1 MSKRILVFVT
11 TCMFACATWAES
23 APALPPDTLSSSPL
37 QALPASDPDAV
48 FADVKALRNAGK
60 LTEARAMAAEYL
72 TSHPDDVDVRLL
84 LGLINLQLQEYDLAA
99 NNLSRVLNSTPRYTD
114 ARAGL
119 ILTRLAQKRMDEAR
133 TLLLAGLQLSPDD
146 TVLLGLAKRFP
157 ELESPPPAEVKRI
170 SVLPVL
176 NFPENAT
183 AKPVPDYQKETLEKL
198 QALRHEGRLKE
209 AKTLATTYLKAH
221 PKDPDITLILG
232 LLYLQTGEP
241 VKARMCF
248 ETVLSEVPD
257 YVDARAGLAKSLMAQ
272 KQYKA
277 ATETIDE
284 GLHKS
289 PGDMKLLDIKKQLYA
304 IMHAPRQRMP
314 NPVVLSPKAQKLANA
329 AALLK
334 SGNITTAEQML
345 KPMLAASPDDAEVRV
360 ALANCYLERHQ
371 DLKASLLIRAGLRRT
386 PESIL
391 LRMKAGD
398 IFFIMR
404 QYALAAKAFLAVLAK
419 EPSNKEARA
428 KLDEVNSISPRY
440 AYGINEVGISS
451 DNAYVSDLRTNWDY
465 SSAFIRRDTVLG
477 PATLRVN
484 YASRLQT
491 KAPQYEIDFSP
502 RYNRNIYVDLIGA
515 WSDQPV
521 LFPNWLGGAEG
532 YANIPGFLEVSAG
545 GRYAKIAETWLSTWT
560 GSLNSYPG
568 SYWLSFRP
576 YYFLPKNN
584 QEDSVLYTATARR
597 YFTTDDHYIGINAG
611 TGRSPDLADLL
622 TVNFIVIKN
631 NFVNL
636 QYTFPIARHHIL
648 VDLRAG
654 YQNWVYPSGLNRNLY
669 DGNAGFRYRFEN
681 A

>member
-1 MSKRILVFVT
+1 
-11 TCMFACATWAES
+11 
-23 APALPPDTLSSSPL
+23 
-37 QALPASDPDAV
+37 
-48 FADVKALRNAGK
+48 
-60 LTEARAMAAEYL
+60 MAANYL
-72 TSHPDDVDVRLL
+72 MTHPDDGDVRLL
-84 LGLINLQLQEYDLAA
+84 LGLINLQLEEYDLAA
-99 NNLSRVLNSTPRYTD
+99 ANLSRVLKGTPRYTD

-119 ILTRLAQKRMDEAR
+119 ILTRMAQKRMDDAR
-133 TLLLAGLQLSPDD
+133 ALLHTGLALSPGDATLLDLAR
-146 TVLLGLAKRFP
+146 RFP
-157 ELESPPPAEVKRI
+157 VLESIPAAEVKRI

-176 NFPENAT
+176 RFPEKTTTTPA
-183 AKPVPDYQKETLEKL
+183 PDYQKQTLEKL
-198 QALRHEGRLKE
+198 QALRLRGRLSE
-209 AKTLATTYLKAH
+209 ARQLATAYLETH
-221 PKDPDITLILG
+221 PKDPDIRLILG

-241 VKARMCF
+241 TQARMCF

-277 ATETIDE
+277 AMETIDE

-289 PGDMKLLDIKKQLYA
+289 PGDLKLLDIKKQLYA
-304 IMHAPRQRMP
+304 ITHAPREHAHK
-314 NPVVLSPKAQKLANA
+314 PVVLSPKARKLARA

-334 SGNITTAEQML
+334 SGNITAAEQL
-345 KPMLAASPDDAEVRV
+345 LQPMLAESPDDAEVRI
-360 ALANCYLERHQ
+360 ALANCYLERHE
-371 DLKASLLIRAGLRRT
+371 DLRASLLIRAGLRRT
-386 PESIL
+386 PENLS
-391 LRMKAGD
+391 LRMKSGD

-419 EPSNKEARA
+419 EPSNQEARA
-428 KLDEVNSISPRY
+428 KLAEVTAISPRY

-502 RYNRNIYVDLIGA
+502 RYNRNIYVDLFGA

-576 YYFLPKNN
+576 YYFLPKDR
-584 QEDSVLYTATARR
+584 QKDSVLYTATARR
-597 YFTTDDHYIGINAG
+597 YFATDDHYIGINAG

-631 NFVNL
+631 NFVSL
-636 QYTFPIARHHIL
+636 QYTFPIAKHHLL
-648 VDLRAG
+648 VDLRTG

-669 DGNAGFRYRFEN
+669 DGNAGLRYRFEN
-681 A
+681 V